1 MLLCDSQL
9 GGYTCFGKY
18 MGHSSVEQTWNY
30 IRDIVEAKEKSL
42 EAQIFNSSRIPA
54 RARDGAR
61 RPVDVCFAPTGA
73 ERRPRTFEVRRSSG
87 NTKKDIHLDIL
98 FVFIRARDGTRKLN
112 PVKSPVK
119 SRRKTHCLQS
129 VYNFLVI
136 SIHYEPNHLYHSR
149 LF

>member
-73 ERRPRTFEVRRSSG
+73 ERRPNPPLAILLKVAEVLILQHFRFFNFI
-87 NTKKDIHLDIL
+87 NTYLIFLIL
-98 FVFIRARDGTRKLN
+98 IPFHN
-112 PVKSPVK
+112 
-119 SRRKTHCLQS
+119 
-129 VYNFLVI
+129 
-136 SIHYEPNHLYHSR
+136 
-149 LF
+149 